1 MNSAFKA
8 VSHGKRCLE
17 WRGIRSQW
25 SQISESCYYSEKT
38 QKISF
43 IAILKGRNQIPRPFY
58 AFYVDLCENICF
70 LATNLLY
77 LQTRHCIGD
86 TADYPYEKW

>member
-1 MNSAFKA
+1 
-8 VSHGKRCLE
+8 
-17 WRGIRSQW
+17 
-25 SQISESCYYSEKT
+25 
-38 QKISF
+38 
-43 IAILKGRNQIPRPFY
+43 LKGRNQIPRPFY